1 MARSK
6 DTADDV
12 AAAILAPRANPD
24 LIGHGVAEA
33 RLKRAFGSGKLAH
46 AWLICGPRG
55 IGKATLAY
63 RFARYVLAQGG
74 HGPGAA
80 LAAEPSLFGPAPPS
94 ATLPGGEPG
103 AGEGEGL
110 YLEPNHPVFRRV
122 AAQGHADLFTVERA
136 FDEKKGTR
144 RSEIVVDDVRGVGGF
159 LSLTAAE
166 GGWRVVVVDSA
177 DEMNRNA
184 ANAIL
189 KVLEEPPKRALL
201 LLVSHNPGALLPT
214 IRSRCQRLV
223 LDRLADAQVAELLRR
238 LDPGL
243 SPAETQA
250 IAHLA
255 EGSVDRAIELADED
269 GLALHREMG
278 ELLRA
283 LPDLDGVLLHRFAEK
298 AAKGGAEGT
307 FRTACEIMGRWL
319 ARLAVA
325 AATRMVNP
333 AGVTETEAAQLAR
346 LAGLADAGRWLDAR
360 DKIEGLFERTEAVNL
375 DRKTALLD
383 AFFLLRAAARA

>member
-6 DTADDV
+6 DTAD
-12 AAAILAPRANPD
+12 AASATIIPAPRVNPD
-24 LIGHGVAEA
+24 LIGHAAAEA
-33 RLKRAFGSGKLAH
+33 RLKGAFTSGKLAH

-63 RFARYVLAQGG
+63 RFARYVLAQSG
-74 HGPGAA
+74 HGPGAPP
-80 LAAEPSLFGPAPPS
+80 AAEPSLFGPAPAPKN
-94 ATLPGGEPG
+94 GGG
-103 AGEGEGL
+103 AGEGGGL
-110 YLEPNHPVFRRV
+110 YLDPDHPVFRRV
-122 AAQGHADLFTVERA
+122 AAGGHADLFTVERA

-144 RSEIVVDDVRGVGGF
+144 RGEIVVDDMRGVGGF

-177 DEMNRNA
+177 DEMNRSA

-223 LDRLADAQVAELLRR
+223 LNRLSDTEVAGILGR
-238 LDPGL
+238 LNPDL
-243 SPAETQA
+243 SPAETHA

-255 EGSVDRAIELADED
+255 EGSVGRAIDLADED
-269 GLALHREMG
+269 GLALHREMSQ
-278 ELLRA
+278 LLGA
-283 LPDLDGVLLHRFAEK
+283 LPDLDGALLHRFAEK
-298 AAKGGAEGT
+298 AARGGADGT
-307 FRTACEIMGRWL
+307 FRIACEIMGRWL
-319 ARLAVA
+319 ARLVVA
-325 AATRMVNP
+325 AATRMVDP
-333 AGVTETEAAQLAR
+333 AGVTEPEAAQLAR
-346 LAGLADAGRWLDAR
+346 LARMADAGRWLDAR

-375 DRKTALLD
+375 DRKSALLD
-383 AFFLLRAAARA
+383 AFFVLSAAARA